1 MKQISVRATLAIVV
15 VVCLVPIALLGY
27 LFIAQSEKDIG
38 FSAKE
43 MLGTRYLR
51 AVLPDMGAALSG
63 QPLPPGAALD
73 ALRGELDPSL
83 ATANAGQAYAAIR
96 SSLTPGHP
104 SPDYF
109 TAAQKLISAVADGS
123 NLTLDPDLDSFYM
136 MDLVTTKLPAVTG
149 HVATLAAAPASATAD
164 DTQKIAKFAE
174 LGALSTSVD
183 GLANS
188 FSAAMSGNS
197 DASVQGIKSK
207 VDDLVSAATAFHDA
221 LSNGTGTPDVARV
234 GKAAADLGDAAL
246 GELDHLLARRVNG
259 FNSSLWELTGIS
271 IVLTLLAAG
280 LAIFFSR
287 SITGRIA
294 HLERTIRQSADEPGS
309 VSFEVTSRDEIGS
322 IVRAVGHLVDQTT
335 ARLSTAEAERAGN
348 QKAIAEADEKAR
360 SDRETALQRD
370 AENARV
376 MRDVVT
382 VLSQSLENLSTGH
395 LDVHI
400 EQSFPGDLEGLRAGF
415 NRTIDSLRTVVERL
429 QTASQSVKLATQEIL
444 AGANDLADRTTK
456 QAATIEQTSA
466 TMEEFSSTVSANA
479 SGAAEASQ
487 HAARAAEVVEE
498 AGQIIR
504 DTTGAMERIS
514 ASSSK
519 ISNIIGLIDDVAF
532 QTNLLALNASVEAA
546 RAGEAGKGFAV
557 VAVEVRRL
565 AQSAANASA
574 EVKALIGQ
582 SVDEVKVGSS
592 LVDRASQK
600 LGTML
605 DLVRQSAG
613 SMGAIAKAS
622 ADQATAIAEITTA
635 IKQMDEMTQHNA
647 ALVEETNAAIE
658 QTETQAAEL
667 DQVAATFRMA
677 GAARSTEPHSKRAAD
692 PQHKRAPPS
701 KPAQARSPASSG
713 NTALATDWT
722 DF

>member
-1 MKQISVRATLAIVV
+1 MRQISIRATLAIVV
-15 VVCLVPIALLGY
+15 LVCLLPIALLGY

-43 MLGTRYLR
+43 MLGTSYLR
-51 AVLPDMGAALSG
+51 AVLPDMGAALAG
-63 QPLPPGAALD
+63 QSLPPGTALD
-73 ALRGELDPSL
+73 GLRKDLDGQL
-83 ATANAGQAYAAIR
+83 ASGDASQAYASAR
-96 SSLTPGHP
+96 SAAAAGHA
-104 SPDYF
+104 SPDYY
-109 TAAQKLISAVADGS
+109 AATQKLIAAVADGS

-136 MDLVTTKLPAVTG
+136 MDLITTKLPAVAG
-149 HVATLAAAPASATAD
+149 HVATLAAIPPAAAADENQKLAT
-164 DTQKIAKFAE
+164 FAE
-174 LGALSTSVD
+174 LGALSTAIQ
-183 GLANS
+183 GLNNS
-188 FSAAMSGNS
+188 YSAAVSGNT
-197 DASVQGIKSK
+197 DNSVQAIKSK
-207 VDDLVSAATAFHDA
+207 IDDLVSAAAAFHDA
-221 LSNGTGTPDVARV
+221 VSAASGTPDAARV
-234 GKAAADLGDAAL
+234 GKAIADAGDASL
-246 GELDHLLARRVNG
+246 TELDHLLTRRLSG

-271 IVLTLLAAG
+271 VILTLLAAG

-294 HLERTIRQSADEPGS
+294 RLERTIRQSADEPGS
-309 VSFEVTSRDEIGS
+309 VSFEVKGKDEIAS
-322 IVRAVGHLVDQTT
+322 IVRAVGHLVDETT
-335 ARLSTAEAERAGN
+335 ARLSTAEAERARN
-348 QKAIAEADEKAR
+348 QQAATDADAKAR
-360 SDRETALQRD
+360 ADRD
-370 AENARV
+370 AMLRRDADNARA
-376 MRDVVT
+376 MREVVE
-382 VLSQSLENLSTGH
+382 VLSKSLDHLSTGH

-400 EQSFPGDLEGLRAGF
+400 DQAFPADLEGLRNAF
-415 NRTIDSLRTVVERL
+415 NRTIDSLRQVVERL
-429 QTASQSVKLATQEIL
+429 QSASQSVRLATREIL

-456 QAATIEQTSA
+456 QAATIEETSA

-479 SGAAEASQ
+479 SGAAEASH
-487 HAARAAEVVEE
+487 HAAKAAEVVEE
-498 AGQIIR
+498 AGEIIR

-514 ASSSK
+514 ASSAK

-582 SVDEVKVGSS
+582 SVDEVKAGSS
-592 LVDRASQK
+592 LVERAADK
-600 LGTML
+600 LGSML

-613 SMGAIAKAS
+613 SMGTIAKAS

-677 GAARSTEPHSKRAAD
+677 AVAAAEPKRAPAPKVKRAAEA
-692 PQHKRAPPS
+692 PRA
-701 KPAQARSPASSG
+701 AARPLPTSG
-713 NTALATDWT
+713 NTALDPGWT